1 MLASSVSV
9 DFNKLSSSNRHCLAL
24 KLQQKFV
31 ASTNKDGKISQR
43 ALKIVGIILRFV
55 KWEYLKSMCNW
66 K

>member
-55 KWEYLKSMCNW
+55 K
-66 K
+66 